1 MELILALFIGFLFGA
16 AVFSLLRRSIFRVVI
31 GIMLLAQAANLMV
44 FTAGGLV
51 SGRPPVIPEGATVLA
66 AEAADP
72 LPQALVLTAI
82 VIGFGLVAFVI
93 ALVYRA
99 AAAVASHDLDRF
111 IRTEVE
117 E

>member
-1 MELILALFIGFLFGA
+1 MELIFALFIGFLFGA

-31 GIMLLAQAANLMV
+31 GVMLLAQAANLMV
-44 FTAGGLV
+44 FSGGGLV
-51 SGRPPVIPEGATVLA
+51 SGRPPIIPSSETILA
-66 AEAADP
+66 PDAADP

-82 VIGFGLVAFVI
+82 VIGFGLLAFMI

-99 AAAVASHDLDRF
+99 ASAVNSPDLDDF
-111 IRTEVE
+111 DRTEVE